1 MVAGWPKIFFIHKHV
16 YLLTNST
23 HNIRFRNFCEAT
35 NELNDQSEIKY
46 KKICEWKKNRRFE
59 YMPAHI
65 FDAAIHIQ
73 IILRKAND
81 FLLAF
86 LFYFFRLVRVLACMC
101 EFVFLYT
108 FYGCRFSFWDFFSLQ
123 VLFCVQI
130 KARKKLPTHRSCCES
145 IMCEIVRMH
154 PDASYLTAV
163 MMLIF
168 PILLPIILVKK
179 LKTHIFNVTYMICN
193 DDWRCIY
200 TLNKHC
206 TYIHTYVHGQNH

>member
-1 MVAGWPKIFFIHKHV
+1 MSLFILG
-16 YLLTNST
+16 Y
-23 HNIRFRNFCEAT
+23 
-35 NELNDQSEIKY
+35 
-46 KKICEWKKNRRFE
+46 
-59 YMPAHI
+59 
-65 FDAAIHIQ
+65 
-73 IILRKAND
+73 
-81 FLLAF
+81 
-86 LFYFFRLVRVLACMC
+86 
-101 EFVFLYT
+101 
-108 FYGCRFSFWDFFSLQ
+108 FFSLQ

-193 DDWRCIY
+193 DD
-200 TLNKHC
+200 
-206 TYIHTYVHGQNH
+206 

>member
-46 KKICEWKKNRRFE
+46 KKICEWKKNSVSSICLHT
-59 YMPAHI
+59 YLMLLYISKLYYVKQTI
-65 FDAAIHIQ
+65 FAG
-73 IILRKAND
+73 
-81 FLLAF
+81 FPLL
-86 LFYFFRLVRVLACMC
+86 FF
-101 EFVFLYT
+101 
-108 FYGCRFSFWDFFSLQ
+108 FSFGARISMYVWVCNSVYFLRMSLFILGFFSLQ

-154 PDASYLTAV
+154 PDASYLTVV

-168 PILLPIILVKK
+168 SILLPIILVKK

-193 DDWRCIY
+193 ED
-200 TLNKHC
+200 
-206 TYIHTYVHGQNH
+206 